1 MNKKLIIVVVILGL
15 SAIAYFG
22 FFSQNGGDTK
32 ITIYG
37 NVDIREASLSFRS
50 GGRVSEVKVD
60 EGAIVKKGDVLAL
73 LDAEPL
79 NNNVQS
85 ASATV
90 AALAARNTM
99 MHLGYRQED
108 IEQAKAKVVV
118 AEAALVNAEKQFIR
132 QSALVTEQA
141 TTQHLVDDVRS
152 ARDQASAQLKVAQQ
166 QALEMQRG
174 YRKEEIAESDAQ
186 LAQARANLASAQ
198 LALADAVLVA
208 PSDGIV
214 LTRAIEVGTMVQAG
228 TAAFNLSLT
237 KPVWVRAYVPEPQLG
252 LFPAGAHVTL
262 VTDSR
267 PGKPYHGVV
276 GFVSPT
282 AEFTPKS
289 VETTDLRTSLVY
301 RIRVVVDDADVQ
313 LRQGMPA
320 TLRPAQ

>member
-85 ASATV
+85 ASANV

>member
-1 MNKKLIIVVVILGL
+1 MNKKLIVVAVVLGL

-22 FFSQNGGDTK
+22 FFSKHAADSTT
-32 ITIYG
+32 TIYG
-37 NVDIREASLSFRS
+37 NVDIREATLAFRT
-50 GGRVSEVKVD
+50 GGRVAEVKVD
-60 EGAIVKKGDVLAL
+60 EGALVKKGDVLAT
-73 LDAEPL
+73 LDMEPL
-79 NNNVQS
+79 NNSLQS
-85 ASATV
+85 AAANL
-90 AALAARNTM
+90 AALTARNAMIHT
-99 MHLGYRQED
+99 GYRQED
-108 IEQAKAKVVV
+108 IEQAKARVMV
-118 AEAALVNAEKQFIR
+118 AEAALANAEKQFGR

-141 TTQHLVDDVRS
+141 TTQHVLDDVRS

-198 LALADAVLVA
+198 LAVRDAVLVA

-214 LTRAIEVGTMVQAG
+214 LTRVIELGSMVQAG
-228 TAAFNLSLT
+228 SAAFNVSLT

-262 VTDSR
+262 LTDSR

-313 LRQGMPA
+313 LRQGMPV
-320 TLRPAQ
+320 TIRSAQ